1 MSKSKDKE
9 TQKNSSAETG
19 TEVNSDSDS
28 SIIRQLPP
36 EISNK
41 IAAGEVIQRPN
52 SVVKELI
59 DNAIDAGADE
69 IKIIV
74 QNAGRTLI
82 QVIDNGSGMGEEDIR
97 PCFERHATSKI
108 QDIDDLFR
116 VRTLGFRGEA
126 MASIASVSQITLKT
140 KRPGDEVGYKYEIW
154 GGEEKSFEP
163 AGVDNGTSIA
173 VRNLFYNVPARRQ
186 FLKTDATEFR
196 HILKTVQ
203 QAAIANP
210 DIGFELI
217 ADTDNIY
224 ELPKGQPVKDRV
236 ADMFGK
242 SYKASLIKFQ
252 ETTSYVTVRGL
263 LIDPKLTKRSRG
275 EQFLFVNDRP
285 FQHRYL
291 THVVLSIY
299 DSWTGENDYPF
310 FAIFIDIDP
319 MQVDVNVHPAK
330 EEVKFE
336 DERSIIKLT
345 KSVVKK
351 ALHEEFLVPDVNR
364 DDRGGGSFEK
374 GSGFATDFSFGS
386 QSRPRS
392 SSGSKRPVKFPSRI
406 NFDRPDSPDG
416 DESARNLYEQP
427 PQSTKKTDRNREQET
442 TEQEPEQLSDRGF
455 WQLHDRY
462 ILTQT
467 RSGLC
472 MIDQQAAHK
481 RIIYEKALTA
491 TESSLPSTQQLL
503 FAQTVELSA
512 SEFSMLEELHPI
524 IQRMGFN
531 VQMMS
536 GNTAMISGVPADID
550 IGDEQSVLKSML
562 HRYQE
567 LEGKLELDARHKLAI
582 AFASR
587 TAIPKGKKLGDREME
602 NLVDQL
608 FACDEPYI
616 DPLKKPTIVYIPLDE
631 IQGRFR

>member
-1 MSKSKDKE
+1 MSQD
-9 TQKNSSAETG
+9 TDTN
-19 TEVNSDSDS
+19 N

-41 IAAGEVIQRPN
+41 IAAGEVIQRPS

-59 DNAIDAGADE
+59 DNAIDAGADH
-69 IKIIV
+69 IKIII

-108 QDIDDLFR
+108 QEIEDLFR

-126 MASIASVSQITLKT
+126 MASIASVSQATLKT
-140 KRPGDEVGYKYEIW
+140 KRPEDEVGYIYEIW
-154 GGEEKSFEP
+154 GGEEKKFEP
-163 AGVDNGTSIA
+163 AGVDDGTSIA
-173 VRNLFYNVPARRQ
+173 IRNLFFNVPARRQ

-203 QAAIANP
+203 QAAIPNP

-217 ADTDNIY
+217 ADTDTIY
-224 ELPKGQPVKDRV
+224 DLPKEQPIKDRI

-242 SYKASLIKFQ
+242 SYKASLITFEEQ
-252 ETTSYVTVRGL
+252 TSYVTVRGI

-299 DSWTGENDYPF
+299 DTWTGENDYPF

-351 ALHEEFLVPDVNR
+351 ALNEQFLVPEVNH
-364 DDRGGGSFEK
+364 EEQK
-374 GSGFATDFSFGS
+374 GRSSGFNSDFSFGS
-386 QSRPRS
+386 GQKS
-392 SSGSKRPVKFPSRI
+392 SSSSSSPSSTGSPMKFPSRI
-406 NFDRPDSPDG
+406 NFDRSHRGSG
-416 DESARNLYEQP
+416 DEAARNLY
-427 PQSTKKTDRNREQET
+427 QSSSESNYQQREQEGKP
-442 TEQEPEQLSDRGF
+442 PERMTDRGF

-472 MIDQQAAHK
+472 MIDQHSAHK
-481 RIIYEKALTA
+481 RIVYEKALTA

-503 FAQTVELSA
+503 FAQTVDFSA
-512 SEFSMLEELHPI
+512 TEFSLLKELHPI

-562 HRYQE
+562 HQYQD

-582 AFASR
+582 AFASK
-587 TAIPKGKKLGDREME
+587 TAIPRGKKLTDMEME
-602 NLVDQL
+602 NIVDQL
-608 FACDEPYI
+608 FACDEPYV
-616 DPLKKPTIVYIPLDE
+616 DPLKKATIVYIPLDE